1 MQSHLDMRQ
10 KPLKVFVRDKPAPL
24 SRSCAQ
30 AAALRVAVQL
40 LVYPLL
46 LLPEVQKYQQH
57 LQCATQACSRGTGDL
72 WAQNCCS
79 D

>member
-46 LLPEVQKYQQH
+46 LLPEV
-57 LQCATQACSRGTGDL
+57 
-72 WAQNCCS
+72 
-79 D
+79 